1 IFLAS
6 PPPTPPPRSGKE
18 MERKFLVLLRR
29 FSCESF
35 EVLVLLRYKE
45 CILYII
51 FLISKYTI
59 SVMSI
64 ANNLQKLRAEK
75 KYSLERV
82 ARLADLSLSTVV
94 KIEDGTNQNPTID
107 TLSKIAKVFEVKV
120 DDLMQK

>member
-1 IFLAS
+1 
-6 PPPTPPPRSGKE
+6 